1 MNTRRLTFLTAL
13 ALVTVVVAF
22 ADDSWVIREDGAGPV
37 KIGMSLSQLN
47 ALLHEKFVMPTE
59 KDERACFYESPKKQ
73 PKLTFMMLDGRLG
86 RIEVSE
92 PGVRTTMG
100 IQVGD
105 LEKHALQVYGSRL
118 KIKPHAYTGDEGGH
132 YLTARSL
139 DGHFG
144 IRFETDGKKITMYY
158 AGRFDAI
165 QYIEGCE

>member
-1 MNTRRLTFLTAL
+1 MLSAL
-13 ALVTVVVAF
+13 ALVTVVATL
-22 ADDSWVIREDGAGPV
+22 ADDSWVVREDGAGPV

-59 KDERACFYESPKKQ
+59 KDERACFYVGPQKQ
-73 PKLTFMMLDGRLG
+73 PKLAFMMLDGRVG
-86 RIEVSE
+86 RVDVSE
-92 PGVRTTMG
+92 PGVRTFMG

-105 LEKHALQVYGSRL
+105 SEKYALQVYGRRL
-118 KIKPHAYTGDEGGH
+118 KVKPHAYTGDEGGH
-132 YLTARSL
+132 YLTAKSS

-144 IRFETDGKKITMYY
+144 IRFETDGKKVTMYY